1 MPKKSLA
8 YNSCANRL
16 ASVFS
21 FTPGVKLS
29 RAGRPSWVT
38 RSHET
43 SAALRKA
50 NGKGGKKG
58 NFNHRRFHVRRHGVP
73 IQPQPSKT
81 ELTTMKKAS
90 QGTGFRMKSPMQRL
104 LDAPFKHSSLVHKK
118 SLKSKGLLLIYLHK
132 EHASSVQLVL
142 GAK

>member
-8 YNSCANRL
+8 YNRCANRL

-38 RSHET
+38 RSRET

-81 ELTTMKKAS
+81 EAHSHEKSARHRFSYEITHAKAS
-90 QGTGFRMKSPMQRL
+90 RCSFQTQQSCPQEESQIQRVVV
-104 LDAPFKHSSLVHKK
+104 DKA
-118 SLKSKGLLLIYLHK
+118 
-132 EHASSVQLVL
+132 A
-142 GAK
+142 